1 MKELAKF
8 VGVII
13 LSPFLWPIAVW
24 ELMSQMFRDISNFA
38 DGSPTQKGIS
48 GENNANNII
57 QVYCKKRQF
66 LNFRDLLIPNKF
78 TQTSQIDNI
87 IITNHAIAVIEIKNL
102 RGRKIDV
109 YEYDEWNQHF
119 DRTCYELR
127 NPLKQN
133 WGHIQALKA
142 ILGDEIPYFNVVLLV
157 KKVNLNSFNIS
168 QGFSKVGYVED
179 LEEIINNLDNKV
191 INRKTINKEEIL
203 SQIKANNIT
212 DQTVRS
218 IHNKRHVG

>member
-1 MKELAKF
+1 MGTTKEIAKIA
-8 VGVII
+8 GIII
-13 LSPFLWPIAVW
+13 LGPILAPMSLVKEMIGDFAHFL
-24 ELMSQMFRDISNFA
+24 ED
-38 DGSPTQKGIS
+38 SPTQKGRS
-48 GENNANNII
+48 GEDNANNII

-66 LNFRDLLIPNKF
+66 LNFPDLLIPNKF

-109 YEYDEWNQHF
+109 YEYDEWYQHF

-142 ILGDEIPYFNVVLLV
+142 ILGDEIPYFNVVLLA

-179 LEEIINNLDNKV
+179 LEEIINNLNNKV
-191 INRKTINKEEIL
+191 INRKTINKVEIL
-203 SQIKANNIT
+203 SQIKAINIT

-218 IHNKRHVG
+218 IHNKRHKA